1 MSYNGNRT
9 LRVMEH
15 LGTQQRCDYPISAVY
30 SCSVI
35 VMTAEDFSFITTSL
49 VTESHYSAQ
58 MFY

>member
-1 MSYNGNRT
+1 M
-9 LRVMEH
+9 MEH

-30 SCSVI
+30 SCSVL
-35 VMTAEDFSFITTSL
+35 VMTAKDLGFITTSL